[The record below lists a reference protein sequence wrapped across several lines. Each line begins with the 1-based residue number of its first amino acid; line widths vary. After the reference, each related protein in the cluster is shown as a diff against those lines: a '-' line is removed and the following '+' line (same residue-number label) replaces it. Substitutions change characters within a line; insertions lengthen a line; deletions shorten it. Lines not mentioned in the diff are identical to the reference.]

1 MVLVDQGFLNGL
13 VGQREPNVTGI
24 YAAMAGGGGTS
35 GGSGSVTL
43 NNASVSSFGF
53 GTRTAGWKIDA
64 DGYVYTLKQASYTQ
78 KNQWTADAV
87 ANYEV
92 KATLVSGA
100 VTTGTTG
107 SWLSCSTDREWTV
120 NSDGSVSLNIE
131 VRDSATAIVLA
142 SCSVDLY
149 AETV

>member
-1 MVLVDQGFLNGL
+1 MVS
-13 VGQREPNVTGI
+13 QREPNVTGI

-78 KNQWTADAV
+78 QNQWTADAV

-92 KATLVSGA
+92 RATLDEGV

-107 SWLSCSTDREWTV
+107 SWLACSSDREWTV
-120 NSDGSVSLNIE
+120 EETYAYLTVE
-131 VRDSATAIVLA
+131 VRSAATLIVLDSCTVHIIA
-142 SCSVDLY
+142 SRL
-149 AETV
+149 T

>member
-1 MVLVDQGFLNGL
+1 M
-13 VGQREPNVTGI
+13 TGI

-78 KNQWTADAV
+78 QNQWTADAV

-92 KATLVSGA
+92 RATLDEGV

-107 SWLSCSTDREWTV
+107 SWLACSSDREWTV
-120 NSDGSVSLNIE
+120 EETYAYLTVE
-131 VRDSATAIVLA
+131 VRSAATLIVLD
-142 SCSVDLY
+142 SCTVHII
-149 AETV
+149 AEMN

>member
-1 MVLVDQGFLNGL
+1 M
-13 VGQREPNVTGI
+13 TGI

-43 NNASVSSFGF
+43 NDASPSSTGA

-92 KATLVSGA
+92 RATLDEGA

-107 SWLSCSTDREWTV
+107 SWLACSSDREWTV
-120 NSDGSVSLNIE
+120 QETVLDGTSYAYLTIE
-131 VRDSATAIVLA
+131 VRVAATSVVVDSCTVNIIA
-142 SCSVDLY
+142 SRTS
-149 AETV
+149 